1 MPVEGTPLSEEWAPL
16 HERRRR
22 AFEALT
28 PEAQHVIRQRAAAE
42 LSSQFRNIKLPKVF
56 VDARAYEL
64 MDQVEPH
71 AAPPTV
77 AVPGDAE
84 PQGRETS
91 APERAGQFVRW
102 AAQVHGVSPH
112 ETPATG
118 EQMRARALAWTVL
131 RSFGLGARAISRLYG
146 VHRRRVQQVLGQTAR
161 EPSAQEA
168 AARWRVQFLD
178 LVEVRR
184 S

>member
-1 MPVEGTPLSEEWAPL
+1 MPVEDTPESDEWVQL
-16 HERRRR
+16 HDRRRR

-28 PEAQHVIRQRAAAE
+28 SEAQHAIRQRAAAE

-64 MDQVEPH
+64 MDQGEPQT
-71 AAPPTV
+71 APPTGV
-77 AVPGDAE
+77 VSGDADS
-84 PQGRETS
+84 QGRTTS
-91 APERAGQFVRW
+91 APDRAGQFVRW

-112 ETPATG
+112 ETPSTG

-131 RSFGLGARAISRLYG
+131 QSFGLGARAISRLYG